1 MDIKVIY
8 EMNPP
13 KVLYNNRFDND
24 AVNKNIGL
32 FLSRAESVSEYVDGI
47 HLTDNV
53 LGVPRVSSLM
63 LVSMLKGKGISIP
76 ISWYL

>member
-32 FLSRAESVSEYVDGI
+32 FLSRAKSVSEYVDGI

-53 LGVPRVSSLM
+53 TWCASSFEFDARFNVKREGHINTDKL
-63 LVSMLKGKGISIP
+63 
-76 ISWYL
+76 YL

>member
-1 MDIKVIY
+1 MDINVIY

-13 KVLYNNRFDND
+13 KVLYNNHFDND
-24 AVNKNIGL
+24 TINKNIDL
-32 FLSRAESVSEYVDGI
+32 FLSRTKLMSEYVDGI

-63 LVSMLKGKGISIP
+63 LISMLKRMGISKP
-76 ISWYL
+76 ISCT